1 MITNLPEERVRI
13 FTNKK
18 FIGVGT
24 CKVVAVN
31 PNNEA
36 LRKLGFEIPDDYEEF
51 EYVSKV
57 QYKDTEV
64 QQLTLRFLVKVD
76 ELPDTILPLTFKI
89 KNAVRTNNDGTKAQ
103 IIDDYGRSAWGTI
116 EDVKA
121 GKIPVYSSG
130 KPASICEGYRKCR
143 PGEADLILF
152 LRSLLGAR
160 SYERYDSDSGSWVK
174 NENPTALTIDDWKKL
189 MSGDVSEIN
198 DMLALRPDAAIRII
212 FGVNMN
218 DEGVF
223 QTFYKDA
230 YLGVWHGIDLLSGNY
245 FYAQKLID
253 KYNTT
258 DGTSRFGAYPIHE
271 WKNEEVKKKDSDSD
285 FVAPKHEDSMFDTSS
300 HDDDLPF

>member
-1 MITNLPEERVRI
+1 MITNLPEERIRI
-13 FTNKK
+13 FTSKK

-24 CKVVAVN
+24 CNVVSVN
-31 PNNEA
+31 PNNEGM
-36 LRKLGFEIPDDYEEF
+36 RQLGFEIPDDYEEF

-64 QQLTLRFLVKVD
+64 QQLTLRFLVKID

-89 KNAVRTNNDGTKAQ
+89 KNVVRTNADGTKAQ

-116 EDVKA
+116 DEIKA

-130 KPASICEGYRKCR
+130 KPASICENYRKCR

-160 SYERYDSDSGSWVK
+160 AYERYDVDSGSWIP
-174 NENPTALTIDDWKKL
+174 NENPTMLVIDDWKKL

-198 DMLALRPDAAIRII
+198 EMLALRPYAKIRVI

-218 DEGVF
+218 DEGMF

-230 YLGVWHGIDLLSGNY
+230 YLGEWHKIDLLSGNY
-245 FYAQKLID
+245 IYAKKLID
-253 KYNTT
+253 KYNTI

-271 WKNEEVKKKDSDSD
+271 YVNEKAKKSEESSD
-285 FVAPKHEDSMFDTSS
+285 FATPKYENSMFDTSS